1 MDADQAAILDD
12 LPDHAPETVFDAH
25 RLADPHR
32 LVWAGRRWYLL
43 AYDNDRQ
50 DWRIFRIDRIRDL
63 RPTGARTPPRE
74 LPAAD
79 AAAYVAGRL
88 YSLAPTY
95 RAVATVHAP
104 AAEVARRLGDSLGD
118 LTPAGERACRLHS
131 HADTLEWLA
140 IRLMLLGCE
149 FEVHQPPELADY
161 LRTLGA
167 RLTRAAAP

>member
-1 MDADQAAILDD
+1 VLDASVAAR
-12 LPDHAPETVFDAH
+12 ET
-25 RLADPHR
+25 
-32 LVWAGRRWYLL
+32 
-43 AYDNDRQ
+43 DNDRQ
-50 DWRIFRIDRIRDL
+50 DWRIFRIDRIGDL
-63 RPTGARTPPRE
+63 RPTGARIPARE
-74 LPAAD
+74 LPAAG
-79 AAAYVAGRL
+79 AAAYVADRL